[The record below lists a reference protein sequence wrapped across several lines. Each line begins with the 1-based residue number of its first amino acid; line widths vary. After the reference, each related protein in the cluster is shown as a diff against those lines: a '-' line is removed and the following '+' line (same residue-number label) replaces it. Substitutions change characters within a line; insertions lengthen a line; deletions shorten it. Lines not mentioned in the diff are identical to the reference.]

1 MGYTAGAMAV
11 RDIDLRAGL
20 PCIKMPVLVIAGAVD
35 PATPPAMGKAI
46 ADAVPGARLA
56 ILNAAHLSNVEL
68 SDEFN
73 KLLVAFLAR
82 KVPNLAQM
90 N

>member
-1 MGYTAGAMAV
+1 MGQ
-11 RDIDLRAGL
+11 
-20 PCIKMPVLVIAGAVD
+20 
-35 PATPPAMGKAI
+35 AI

-82 KVPNLAQM
+82 KTPNPAQM